1 MMSTASSSGPFGP
14 LNAPAPPATS
24 ARCTAA
30 RTPWSGDWMSMK
42 TMESS
47 QKDPYALNCQELP
60 SSPTSV
66 HLLFIAAL
74 RKGIS
79 LR

>member
-47 QKDPYALNCQELP
+47 QK
-60 SSPTSV
+60 
-66 HLLFIAAL
+66 
-74 RKGIS
+74 
-79 LR
+79 